1 MANLTQTLDQFF
13 GSQPR
18 SAVLASHGPEP
29 FWVQLST
36 SETSP
41 DLVLLPPFCVS
52 HSTPHPISILTKCVA
67 TTQSEL

>member
-41 DLVLLPPFCVS
+41 DLVLLPRSV
-52 HSTPHPISILTKCVA
+52 
-67 TTQSEL
+67 